1 VVIDLKLG
9 AVRDTGEC
17 TIPRF
22 VVPLCGSTSSSQGWF
37 VFVRGHDGDQVLN
50 LVQSMHSQH
59 RPDVAGRLRKLEF
72 QPNKIAGAFQQM
84 GDFEPTDDDIQELE
98 STLRVLSVTK
108 PHRAEDRRADYADL
122 QSFKDAV
129 QKLVTLMPKFRNGH
143 LRKVQSFLDAGKFV
157 SNEDVALSVSL
168 EGAENHLKLLQR
180 LLQPTLPHKY
190 TTWHN
195 VLYLVMGRLEE
206 IFEARNVKT
215 PPLWQG
221 DDQPSPFLCLVRGLL
236 DHCNEDIGS
245 FPSLRKQ
252 IELGRKQFGTLSRP
266 RKGGILDDQLQGLSV
281 YRRFPGWPQ
290 RAVGM

>member
-1 VVIDLKLG
+1 MSDRKLG
-9 AVRDTGEC
+9 AARETGEC

-22 VVPLCGSTSSSQGWF
+22 VVPLCGSTPSSQGWF
-37 VFVRGHDGDQVLN
+37 VFVRGHDGDRVLD
-50 LVQSMHSQH
+50 LVQSSQLKH
-59 RPDVAGRLRKLEF
+59 HPDVAGRLRKLEL
-72 QPNKIAGAFQQM
+72 QPIKVAGGSPRM
-84 GDFEPTDDDIQELE
+84 GGFEPTDNDIQELE
-98 STLRVLSVTK
+98 STLRVLCVTK
-108 PHRAEDRRADYADL
+108 PHRAEDRRADYGDL

-129 QKLVTLMPKFRNGH
+129 HTLVTLMPKFRNGH

-168 EGAENHLKLLQR
+168 EGAEDHLKLLQR
-180 LLQPTLPHKY
+180 LLQPALPHKY

-206 IFEARNVKT
+206 IFEARNLKI
-215 PPLWQG
+215 PPLWLG
-221 DDQPSPFLCLVRGLL
+221 DDQPSPFLILVRELL

-252 IELGRKQFGTLSRP
+252 IDLGRKQFGTLSRP
-266 RKGGILDDQLQGLSV
+266 RKGGVLDDQLQGLSV
-281 YRRFPGWPQ
+281 YLRFPGWPQ